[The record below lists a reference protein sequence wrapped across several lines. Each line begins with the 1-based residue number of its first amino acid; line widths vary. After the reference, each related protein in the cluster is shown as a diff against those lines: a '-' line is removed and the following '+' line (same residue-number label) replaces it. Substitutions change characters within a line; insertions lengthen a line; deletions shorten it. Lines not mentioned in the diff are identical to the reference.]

1 MKYIRDYKSFKKN
14 KIINFVIFIFSIYLG
29 LLIVEFFIHF
39 YLDKRQIQNT
49 FPTIYEYLINK
60 DLSKYQPYNLPQ
72 ELTVDKK
79 KIYTLGSTSSK
90 KIVVCN
96 ENNYMSIFTS
106 DKYGFNNQ
114 NYDWNNDIFLEN
126 VLLIGDSFIL
136 GACVHQDKNIG
147 SLIKNKANK
156 KILSL
161 ANNGAGP
168 LVKLAMLREYAND
181 INIDKIF
188 WFYYEGNDFS
198 DFEKEL
204 KVEILRKYL
213 NDENFSQGLKYKQEK
228 INNIFENKN
237 LVFIRSPGNDIYN
250 RFQLIKL
257 KNIILKIKTF
267 YFNINDRKLEEY
279 LKVIKS
285 IKKFTQSKNIDFYFV
300 YLPDFNRYKENK
312 FKDLYNKKKLIS
324 SLKSNNINI
333 IDIDKK
339 VFSLDKDPI
348 SNFPNKQFGHY
359 NEMGYR
365 KISNLI
371 LEYVR

>member
-1 MKYIRDYKSFKKN
+1 MKYILDYKFLKKN
-14 KIINFVIFIFSIYLG
+14 KITNFAIFIFSFYLG

-39 YLDKRQIQNT
+39 YLDKRQVQNN
-49 FPTIYEYLINK
+49 FPTIYEYLSNK

-72 ELTVDKK
+72 ELIIDKK

-96 ENNYMSIFTS
+96 ENNYMSIFKS

-114 NYDWNNDIFLEN
+114 NYDWDNDTLLEN
-126 VLLIGDSFIL
+126 VLLIGDSFVL

-147 SLIKNKANK
+147 SLIKNKADK

-181 INIDKIF
+181 INIDKLF

-204 KVEILRKYL
+204 KIEILRKYL
-213 NDENFSQGLKYKQEK
+213 HYENFSQGLKYNQEK

-237 LVFIRSPGNDIYN
+237 LVLIKSPGNDIYN

-257 KNIILKIKTF
+257 KNIILKVKTL

-279 LKVIKS
+279 LKVIHS
-285 IKKFTQSKNIDFYFV
+285 IKKFTQNKNIDFYFV
-300 YLPDFNRYKENK
+300 YLPDFNRYKGIK
-312 FKDLYNKKKLIS
+312 FNDLYNKKKLIS
-324 SLKSNNINI
+324 FLKSNNINI

-339 VFSLDKDPI
+339 VFSLDKDPK

-365 KISNLI
+365 KISDLI

>member
-1 MKYIRDYKSFKKN
+1 MKYIIDNKFFNKN
-14 KIINFVIFIFSIYLG
+14 KIINFAIFIFSIYLS
-29 LLIVEFFIHF
+29 LLSIEFFIHF
-39 YLDKRQIQNT
+39 YFDKRQVQNN
-49 FPTIYEYLINK
+49 FPTIYEYLENK

-72 ELTVDKK
+72 ELTINKK
-79 KIYTLGSTSSK
+79 KFYSLGSISSK

-114 NYDWNNDIFLEN
+114 KYDWDNDILLEN
-126 VLLIGDSFIL
+126 VILIGDSFVL
-136 GACVHQDKNIG
+136 GACVHEDKNIG
-147 SLIKNKANK
+147 SLIKNRTNK

-168 LVKLAMLREYAND
+168 LSKLAMLREYAND

-188 WFYYEGNDFS
+188 WFYYEGNDFL

-204 KVEILRKYL
+204 KIEILRKYL
-213 NDENFSQGLKYKQEK
+213 YDENFSQGLKNNQEI

-237 LVFIRSPGNDIYN
+237 LGFIRSPGNDIYN

-257 KNIILKIKTF
+257 KNTILKIKTF

-279 LKVIKS
+279 LKVINS
-285 IKKFTQSKNIDFYFV
+285 IKKFTKISNIDFYFV

-312 FKDLYNKKKLIS
+312 FKDLYHKKKLIS

-359 NEMGYR
+359 NEKGYR
-365 KISNLI
+365 KISDLI